1 MSAGRRKLQAVL
13 VIVLTAV
20 VFASQPAPPQTEAVW
35 ADTELGAGSFT
46 AATIA
51 PVTMTACTFNPGLLG
66 IAASYTITYRM
77 PAGSTDTLF
86 EYSTTAG
93 FGTVTVLAPTITPSA
108 TANHLDATISLDLLG
123 GVLTGAKYFG
133 LSARFGSEWK
143 STRKVAQGSAIV
155 LGAATCSVVA

>member
-1 MSAGRRKLQAVL
+1 MRPGRRKLQTVF
-13 VIVLTAV
+13 IILTAV
-20 VFASQPAPPQTEAVW
+20 LFAAQPAPPQTEAAW
-35 ADTELGAGSFT
+35 ADAELGAASFT

-77 PAGSTDTLF
+77 PAGATDTLF

-93 FGTVTVLAPTITPSA
+93 FGNVTVLAPTVTPSA

-133 LSARFGSEWK
+133 LSARFGSEWQ

-155 LGAATCSVVA
+155 LGLATCSVVA